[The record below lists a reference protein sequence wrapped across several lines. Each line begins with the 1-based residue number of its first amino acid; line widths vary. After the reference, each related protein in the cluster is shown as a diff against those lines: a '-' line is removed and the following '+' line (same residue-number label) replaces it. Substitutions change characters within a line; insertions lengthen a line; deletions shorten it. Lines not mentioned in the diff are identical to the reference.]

1 LGNELD
7 GPWQIGHKTADEYGR
22 LARTTGIAM
31 RRVDPGIRLVLCGS
45 SGLSMP
51 TFGSWDQTVLEYA
64 FDEIDLIS
72 AHAYYDPEAM
82 TEDEFLASALE
93 MDHQIRSV
101 IEVADGVA
109 KRRAS
114 PKRIGIAFDE
124 WNVWYMGRHQR
135 ATQGEWLHAPRLCED
150 AFTITDA
157 VVVGSLLMT
166 LVRHSERIGIACQA
180 QLVNTIAPI
189 RTEPGGPSWRQA
201 TFHPFSMIAQ
211 HARGLVLEL
220 GVEGPQLEPGRRGPV
235 PAIEAVATLDQ
246 HTRDTTLFLVNR
258 SRHTIA
264 VAVDARPLG
273 EVSVTEL
280 LILADDD
287 LKVVNTEAEPD
298 RVSPRVASWE
308 CDGESVEFK
317 VPKVSFA
324 MLRLAPI

>member
-1 LGNELD
+1 
-7 GPWQIGHKTADEYGR
+7 
-22 LARTTGIAM
+22 
-31 RRVDPGIRLVLCGS
+31 
-45 SGLSMP
+45 
-51 TFGSWDQTVLEYA
+51 
-64 FDEIDLIS
+64 
-72 AHAYYDPEAM
+72 
-82 TEDEFLASALE
+82 
-93 MDHQIRSV
+93 
-101 IEVADGVA
+101 
-109 KRRAS
+109 
-114 PKRIGIAFDE
+114 
-124 WNVWYMGRHQR
+124 
-135 ATQGEWLHAPRLCED
+135 
-150 AFTITDA
+150 
-157 VVVGSLLMT
+157 
-166 LVRHSERIGIACQA
+166 
-180 QLVNTIAPI
+180 
-189 RTEPGGPSWRQA
+189 
-201 TFHPFSMIAQ
+201 
-211 HARGLVLEL
+211 
-220 GVEGPQLEPGRRGPV
+220 V